1 MQDTLRKVRS
11 SFRSPALR
19 AIFRWSK
26 PVRGSVALISL
37 LGVLAALVSLS
48 VTLVTRGLIDGA
60 TSGNEGALWLYG
72 GLLVGCSLLGRLL
85 SFFTLR
91 VNAKASISLQTEL
104 QRMVTVSLMGKDYAS
119 LKPYHS
125 GELVNR
131 IFSDVSV
138 VKGGMLSL
146 LPTLLRT
153 AVSFIGAAVIL
164 VTMDWRFL
172 PVIIGGSCVGV
183 ALSLLFREPMKRRH
197 RRMQEAEDALH
208 ASTQENIE
216 NIRVVKA
223 SGSEER
229 ALQQIEQRRMSLA
242 QEQMRNS
249 SLSIWMNQ
257 GLGSMFDIAWL
268 ICNLW
273 GCVKIFQGTF
283 TYGGLAALI
292 QLVGR
297 IQAPIASAISL
308 AAQAYGVVSSA
319 ERLMEVIDLPEEAQG
334 EELRTFDEIRLEH
347 VSFQYR
353 DGLEDVL
360 IDISATIRSG
370 DFVALTGQSGG
381 GKTSLF
387 QLLLA
392 IYRPTSG
399 QVLFRSGGKTYPAS
413 RGTRELFAYVP
424 QGNSLFS
431 GTLRDNLTM
440 FTDGATDEELREV
453 IEAACLEKLVDEI
466 GLEAVLGERGVG
478 LSEGQAQRVAIARA
492 LLSGAPILLLDEA
505 TSALDEATE
514 AKVLENISRLKGKTV
529 LIVTHRRAAL
539 AICGKQLHIENGR
552 MAEAASGTVREI

>member
-1 MQDTLRKVRS
+1 MQDPLRKVRS

-91 VNAKASISLQTEL
+91 VNAKASIRLQTEL

-197 RRMQEAEDALH
+197 RRMQEAEGALH

-273 GCVKIFQGTF
+273 GCVKIFQGT
-283 TYGGLAALI
+283 
-292 QLVGR
+292 
-297 IQAPIASAISL
+297 S
-308 AAQAYGVVSSA
+308 
-319 ERLMEVIDLPEEAQG
+319 
-334 EELRTFDEIRLEH
+334 
-347 VSFQYR
+347 
-353 DGLEDVL
+353 
-360 IDISATIRSG
+360 
-370 DFVALTGQSGG
+370 
-381 GKTSLF
+381 
-387 QLLLA
+387 
-392 IYRPTSG
+392 PTAG
-399 QVLFRSGGKTYPAS
+399 W
-413 RGTRELFAYVP
+413 
-424 QGNSLFS
+424 
-431 GTLRDNLTM
+431 
-440 FTDGATDEELREV
+440 
-453 IEAACLEKLVDEI
+453 
-466 GLEAVLGERGVG
+466 
-478 LSEGQAQRVAIARA
+478 
-492 LLSGAPILLLDEA
+492 
-505 TSALDEATE
+505 
-514 AKVLENISRLKGKTV
+514 
-529 LIVTHRRAAL
+529 RR
-539 AICGKQLHIENGR
+539 
-552 MAEAASGTVREI
+552 

>member
-1 MQDTLRKVRS
+1 M
-11 SFRSPALR
+11 
-19 AIFRWSK
+19 
-26 PVRGSVALISL
+26 ALISL

-91 VNAKASISLQTEL
+91 VNAKASIRLQTEL

-308 AAQAYGVVSSA
+308 AAQAYGVISSA

-370 DFVALTGQSGG
+370 DFVALTGRSGG

>member
-1 MQDTLRKVRS
+1 MGLRQD
-11 SFRSPALR
+11 
-19 AIFRWSK
+19 
-26 PVRGSVALISL
+26 
-37 LGVLAALVSLS
+37 LS
-48 VTLVTRGLIDGA
+48 G
-60 TSGNEGALWLYG
+60 
-72 GLLVGCSLLGRLL
+72 
-85 SFFTLR
+85 
-91 VNAKASISLQTEL
+91 
-104 QRMVTVSLMGKDYAS
+104 
-119 LKPYHS
+119 H
-125 GELVNR
+125 
-131 IFSDVSV
+131 
-138 VKGGMLSL
+138 
-146 LPTLLRT
+146 
-153 AVSFIGAAVIL
+153 
-164 VTMDWRFL
+164 
-172 PVIIGGSCVGV
+172 
-183 ALSLLFREPMKRRH
+183 
-197 RRMQEAEDALH
+197 
-208 ASTQENIE
+208 
-216 NIRVVKA
+216 
-223 SGSEER
+223 
-229 ALQQIEQRRMSLA
+229 
-242 QEQMRNS
+242 
-249 SLSIWMNQ
+249 
-257 GLGSMFDIAWL
+257 
-268 ICNLW
+268 
-273 GCVKIFQGTF
+273 F

-292 QLVGR
+292 QLIGR

-440 FTDGATDEELREV
+440 FTDGATDEDLREV

>member
-91 VNAKASISLQTEL
+91 VNAKASIRLQTEL

-440 FTDGATDEELREV
+440 FTDGATDAELREV